1 MYCNNGIMDSTQ
13 YWNIEDYIF
22 KHFKLKEDSNTYT
35 TINPSG
41 YEEFYLENREILKN
55 ADIISYISQLIKKK
69 DIPFPDNFL
78 QLPESYMEEYYKK
91 TFTENST
98 DLHIVVG
105 FLFLKYQLTIPP
117 LLKVEIINEIN
128 NKLSEYIEY
137 FKKADSFT
145 KRWHKK
151 NIFHLEKFKICIE
164 NEDGDGLINIG
175 SILPKRTIYE

>member
-1 MYCNNGIMDSTQ
+1 MDSTQ
-13 YWNIEDYIF
+13 YWDIEDYIF

-35 TINPSG
+35 TINSTG
-41 YEEFYLENREILKN
+41 YEEFYLHNREILNN

-69 DIPFPDNFL
+69 DIPLPDNFL

-91 TFTENST
+91 TFTEDST

-105 FLFLKYQLTIPP
+105 FLFLKYQLTIPS

-128 NKLSEYIEY
+128 NKLNEYIEY
-137 FKKADSFT
+137 VNKSNRSDKQ
-145 KRWHKK
+145 WHKK
-151 NIFHLEKFKICIE
+151 NIFHLEKFKTCIE
-164 NEDGDGLINIG
+164 NEDGNGLTNIG